1 MKAGYAEQEKEE
13 RKREGERERVVWRGG
28 GARRI
33 NKDFCETMEKRKKV
47 YIEGLVTNGEEEMI
61 EKNGERKGET
71 ERVRQRE

>member
-1 MKAGYAEQEKEE
+1 MPNRRRRKERE
-13 RKREGERERVVWRGG
+13 RERERVVWRGG

-33 NKDFCETMEKRKKV
+33 NKDFCETMERENKKV

-61 EKNGERKGET
+61 EKNGERKRET

>member
-1 MKAGYAEQEKEE
+1 
-13 RKREGERERVVWRGG
+13 VWRGG

-33 NKDFCETMEKRKKV
+33 NKDFCETMERENKKV